1 VLEAHC
7 SEIGRDAAQIIRSA
21 NMPMQITDDAGAKKK
36 LAVGLMRRFGRS
48 ESEAHDTVL
57 AGSVAEIQDKI
68 GRLQEA
74 GVDQLFIPTFLPPWS
89 LDQLD
94 QFITDVAPAFR

>member
-1 VLEAHC
+1 
-7 SEIGRDAAQIIRSA
+7 
-21 NMPMQITDDAGAKKK
+21 
-36 LAVGLMRRFGRS
+36 MRRFGRS
-48 ESEAHDTVL
+48 EAEAQDTIL

-74 GVDQLFIPTFLPPWS
+74 GVDQLFIPTFLPSWS

-94 QFITDVAPAFR
+94 QFITDVAPTFR